1 MRGRSPFNLSGYLCL
16 ERFEHIVELHLDVVG
31 LRRLAQ
37 VLPPRRFG
45 NDERADATI
54 LVGIVDRLL
63 VAEVVALLVCDERL
77 ELRAPAVVP
86 QRKETQEDDRQDV
99 ALVVGRFDRAAERNR
114 RLEQLLGERDDAA
127 VLAVSRLLGFLRS
140 RFAFCHSLK
149 ELTSTVSESAADY

>member
-1 MRGRSPFNLSGYLCL
+1 M
-16 ERFEHIVELHLDVVG
+16 
-31 LRRLAQ
+31 
-37 VLPPRRFG
+37 
-45 NDERADATI
+45 
-54 LVGIVDRLL
+54 RLL

-140 RFAFCHSLK
+140 RFAFCHGLK